1 MENLK
6 LKKIK
11 SFILTVDGKASSGK
25 STAAKLL
32 SKKFKIPHLSSGLLF
47 RWAAKII
54 LDYKPKNKVSYLKKR
69 FKKFNY
75 NNIKKINLHSPNISE
90 YTAKIAKILEIRK
103 IIKKAQKNWVHKNN
117 KHCVVEGRDSHT
129 IFPQALVKFYLK
141 ANLNTAAL
149 RRFKELKKKNRK
161 ITIKEVKKDLRKRD
175 YSDTTRKH
183 SPLILAKD
191 HVVIRSDIL
200 NKPNMVKKMSKKV
213 EEKLVKKYGVRDK
226 SRNKQ

>member
-11 SFILTVDGKASSGK
+11 SFILTVDGKSSSGK

-69 FKKFNY
+69 FNKFNY

-129 IFPQALVKFYLK
+129 IFPQALVKFYLR

-149 RRFKELKKKNRK
+149 RRFKELKRKNRK

-183 SPLILAKD
+183 SPLILTKD

-200 NKPNMVKKMSKKV
+200 NKPDMVKKMSKKV
-213 EEKLVKKYGVRDK
+213 EEKLVKKYGVRNK
-226 SRNKQ
+226 SRNKR

>member
-6 LKKIK
+6 YEKIK
-11 SFILTVDGKASSGK
+11 SFILTVDGKSSSGK

-32 SKKFKIPHLSSGLLF
+32 AKKFQIPHLSSGLLY
-47 RWAAKII
+47 RWAAKKI
-54 LDYKPKNKVSYLKKR
+54 LNKKPKNKIFYLKKC

-75 NNIKKINLHSPNISE
+75 NSLKNTNLHKPEGSAYS
-90 YTAKIAKILEIRK
+90 AVIARILTVR
-103 IIKKAQKNWVHKNN
+103 IIVKKAQKSWVQKN
-117 KHCVVEGRDSHT
+117 KKRCVVEGRDSHL
-129 IFPQALVKFYLK
+129 IFPNALVKFYLK

-149 RRFKELKKKNRK
+149 RRFKELRKKNRK
-161 ITIKEVKKDLRKRD
+161 ITLKKVKKDLRKRD

-200 NKPNMVKKMSKKV
+200 NKSEMVKKMSETVK
-213 EEKLVKKYGVRDK
+213 EKLKQKYGF
-226 SRNKQ
+226 RNKFRK

>member
-11 SFILTVDGKASSGK
+11 SFILTVDGKSSSGK

-32 SKKFKIPHLSSGLLF
+32 SKKFKIPHLSSGLLY

-54 LDYKPKNKVSYLKKR
+54 LDNKPKNKVSYLKKR

>member
-11 SFILTVDGKASSGK
+11 SFILTVDGKSSSGK

-32 SKKFKIPHLSSGLLF
+32 SKKFKIPHLSSGLLY

-54 LDYKPKNKVSYLKKR
+54 LDNKPKNKVSYLKKR

-90 YTAKIAKILEIRK
+90 YSAKIAKILEARK
-103 IIKKAQKNWVHKNN
+103 IIKKTQKTWVHKNK

-129 IFPQALVKFYLK
+129 IFPQALVKFYLR
-141 ANLNTAAL
+141 ANLNTAAW

-200 NKPNMVKKMSKKV
+200 NKPDMVKKMSKKV
-213 EEKLVKKYGVRDK
+213 EEKLVKKYGVRNK
-226 SRNKQ
+226 SRNKR

>member
-129 IFPQALVKFYLK
+129 IFPQALVKFYLR

>member
-11 SFILTVDGKASSGK
+11 SFILTVDGKSSSGK

-213 EEKLVKKYGVRDK
+213 EEKLVKKYGVRNK
-226 SRNKQ
+226 SRNKR

>member
-11 SFILTVDGKASSGK
+11 SFILTVDGKSSSGK

-69 FKKFNY
+69 FNKFNY

-129 IFPQALVKFYLK
+129 IFPQALVKFYLR

-149 RRFKELKKKNRK
+149 RRFKELKRKNRK

-200 NKPNMVKKMSKKV
+200 NKPDMVKKMSKKV
-213 EEKLVKKYGVRDK
+213 EEKLVKKYGVRNK
-226 SRNKQ
+226 SRNKR

>member
-11 SFILTVDGKASSGK
+11 SFILTVDGKSSSGK